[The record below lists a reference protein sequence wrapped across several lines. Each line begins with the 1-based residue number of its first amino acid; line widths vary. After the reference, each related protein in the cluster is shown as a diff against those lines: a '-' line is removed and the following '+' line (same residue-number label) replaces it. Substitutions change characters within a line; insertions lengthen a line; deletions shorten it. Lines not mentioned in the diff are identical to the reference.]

1 MADITITI
9 NDTNIADV
17 RDRLCTRWYYQGTGT
32 SADKVAFL
40 KARVARFIKDEY
52 KLQKIDE
59 AFQGSVETVRI
70 DAGNT
75 AETVEID

>member
-17 RDRLCTRWYYQGTGT
+17 RDRLCTRWSYSGTGT
-32 SADKVAFL
+32 NADKVAFL
-40 KARVARFIKDEY
+40 KARLARFVKDEY